1 MNVDQFKTQSK
12 NSTFSSLN
20 IVHDSVVFQNHNEF
34 SQDNEVI
41 RRLEF
46 QTENKSSQFLKCENG
61 MINQDSVK
69 TGRRSVQS
77 NDGSDVKKHSSGKSH
92 PKLNSHYINKST
104 VTINGFQ
111 DLEESD
117 CFSDD
122 EAPRTNVTATP
133 QNYNK
138 REVFVKINS
147 LPAPA
152 DGNLSAKSGRSSAR
166 YLNVPNNTQKP
177 LSTSGRSLSKSNAAY
192 NHFFLETDKKN
203 KSFEREFLS
212 LSDRKS
218 EGNEK
223 DQT

>member
-1 MNVDQFKTQSK
+1 MNVDQFKTLSK
-12 NSTFSSLN
+12 NSTYSSFN
-20 IVHDSVVFQNHNEF
+20 IVHDSVVFQNHNEL

-46 QTENKSSQFLKCENG
+46 QTENKGSQFLKCDNV
-61 MINQDSVK
+61 MINRDSFK

-77 NDGSDVKKHSSGKSH
+77 SDGSDVKKHSSGKSYG
-92 PKLNSHYINKST
+92 KLNSHYINKST
-104 VTINGFQ
+104 VTITGFT
-111 DLEESD
+111 DLEEAD

-122 EAPRTNVTATP
+122 EAPRINVTATP

-138 REVFVKINS
+138 REVFVKMNA
-147 LPAPA
+147 LHAPA
-152 DGNLSAKSGRSSAR
+152 KENLSAKSDRSSAR

-177 LSTSGRSLSKSNAAY
+177 LSTSGRSLPRSNAAY
-192 NHFFLETDKKN
+192 NNFFLESDKKN